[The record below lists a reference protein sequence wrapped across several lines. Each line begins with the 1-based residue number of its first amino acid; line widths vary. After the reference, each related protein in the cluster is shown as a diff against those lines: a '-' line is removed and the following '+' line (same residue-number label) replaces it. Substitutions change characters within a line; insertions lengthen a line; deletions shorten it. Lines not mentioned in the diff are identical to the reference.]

1 MPHRKAVIFDA
12 YGTLFDVAGA
22 ARLAAAEPGGAGL
35 GAEWPV
41 LADIWRR
48 KQLEYSWL
56 RTLMG
61 AHADFAEVTAEA
73 LDWALDAQGL
83 RDGALRARLLALY
96 DQLPPYPEV
105 PETLATLRARGLR
118 LGILSNGT
126 PGMLASALRAAG
138 IADHIEMAVSVEAAG
153 RYKPAPE
160 AYALVGEEM
169 GVAREKVLFVS
180 ANGWDV
186 AGASRFGFA
195 TVWVNRSGLPMERLP
210 HGPRHIIPD
219 LSRLPVLA

>member
-22 ARLAAAEPGGAGL
+22 ARLAAAEPGGEAL
-35 GAEWPV
+35 QDHWPHLAEV
-41 LADIWRR
+41 WRR

-73 LDWALDAQGL
+73 LDWALDAHGL
-83 RDGALRARLLALY
+83 RDPALRSRLLALY
-96 DQLPPYPEV
+96 DRLPAYPEV
-105 PETLATLRARGLR
+105 PEMLATLKARGLR

-126 PGMLASALRAAG
+126 PGMLASALKAAG
-138 IADHIEMAVSVEAAG
+138 IKDHIEVTLSVEAAG
-153 RYKPAPE
+153 RYKPAAE
-160 AYALVGEEM
+160 AYALIGDAMAVTKD
-169 GVAREKVLFVS
+169 KVLFVS

-195 TVWVNRSGLPMERLP
+195 TVWVNRAGQPMERLP

-219 LSRLPVLA
+219 LSRLPAIA

>member
-1 MPHRKAVIFDA
+1 MPHRRAVIFDA

-22 ARLAAAEPGGAGL
+22 ARLAAGEPGGVAL
-35 GAEWPV
+35 RDHWPQLAEV
-41 LADIWRR
+41 WRK
-48 KQLEYSWL
+48 KQLDYSWL

-83 RDGALRARLLALY
+83 RDPALRARLLALY
-96 DQLPPYPEV
+96 DRLPAYREV
-105 PETLATLRARGLR
+105 PQVLATLKARGLR

-126 PGMLASALRAAG
+126 PAMLAAALQAAG
-138 IADHIEMAVSVEAAG
+138 IADLVETAVSIEAAG

-160 AYALVGEEM
+160 AYALVGQVM

-195 TVWVNRSGLPMERLP
+195 TVWVNRAGQPMERLP
-210 HGPRHIIPD
+210 HGPGHILPD
-219 LSRLPVLA
+219 LTRLPVIA